1 MNGITNNPLPPS
13 AYSSNTIQQDISVA
27 AKSEAVKLNSEQ
39 MDAARKIVE
48 SKVITQF
55 DKTQNNGDTLKPSL
69 RAPSLSTSS
78 TAPASSSGG
87 IETEKKGTLETYNEL
102 MANLITLLGEQSID
116 ELQAR
121 AEMYTQ
127 FSKENATA
135 SNETLNQIEVEEQ
148 AYIDAKAA
156 EATALQDVST
166 AQSQVA
172 TLQHDIE
179 LLQQSKFDIEN
190 QLNDPDLSPEERTA
204 LNAQLR
210 DINQQI
216 SLKQSS
222 LTVQQS
228 ALTTARQTLTLATAD
243 LTQKASQLQL
253 SLNYLDSLNKN
264 AASVN
269 SGLESSLK
277 TSAGTAAL
285 LMAQLIAIIG
295 ESTEETMELNL
306 KFSQKVQAAQQEK
319 LADDAEEVE
328 KQQEKSKHMQ
338 ETMGCI
344 GKIVGAIVTVVSA
357 VAAVFTGGAS
367 LALAAIGIALMTAD
381 SIYQKVTGNESFIA
395 AALKPIV
402 EHVLMPIIELITNV
416 ISDVLNALGVK
427 NDIADIVATVL
438 AVVILIVAAIAAAV
452 LIKQLPVDK
461 LMNIV
466 GGMLKKVLGS
476 VINAVMNTV
485 KPLLAGVKNIAD
497 DIAAEISKVMKSV
510 INALNQLVGDG
521 AKSKV
526 KFLKE
531 FFNDE
536 AAIKTLGNRLNFAE
550 DMLRLTN
557 VSIDSAGNIAAG
569 TLEKRVSEMMADI
582 TELLSASASMKL
594 FTDGITDS
602 YSRSIEN
609 LNMLMT
615 NAADMAGE
623 QQDVGRFI
631 FSHTRA

>member
-13 AYSSNTIQQDISVA
+13 AYSSNAIQQDISVA

-78 TAPASSSGG
+78 TVSGSSSGG

-135 SNETLNQIEVEEQ
+135 SNEALNQIEVEEQ

-216 SLKQSS
+216 TLKQSS
-222 LTVQQS
+222 LTAQQ
-228 ALTTARQTLTLATAD
+228 ATLTTARQTLNLATAD
-243 LTQKASQLQL
+243 LTQKATQLQL
-253 SLNYLDSLNKN
+253 SLDYLDSLNKN

-269 SGLESSLK
+269 SRLESSLK

-344 GKIVGAIVTVVSA
+344 GKIIGAIVTVVSA

-427 NDIADIVATVL
+427 NDIAEIVATVL
-438 AVVILIVAAIAAAV
+438 AVVILIVAAIGAAV
-452 LIKQLPVDK
+452 LAKQLPVDK

-466 GGMLKKVLGS
+466 GGMLKKVLSS
-476 VINAVMNTV
+476 VINAVMNTL

-521 AKSKV
+521 AKEGAN
-526 KFLKE
+526 KFL
-531 FFNDE
+531 
-536 AAIKTLGNRLNFAE
+536 I
-550 DMLRLTN
+550 
-557 VSIDSAGNIAAG
+557 
-569 TLEKRVSEMMADI
+569 
-582 TELLSASASMKL
+582 
-594 FTDGITDS
+594 
-602 YSRSIEN
+602 
-609 LNMLMT
+609 
-615 NAADMAGE
+615 
-623 QQDVGRFI
+623 
-631 FSHTRA
+631 